1 MRIVYW
7 PRIALARKLITEA
20 LASVPGTELVVA
32 ETLPAVLEAL
42 PGAAGLVT
50 ADPTAEEARQVV
62 RCLEGPARSV
72 RWLHFISAGQE
83 GFLAAGI
90 PSHLAVTHP
99 GGAVSPTVAE
109 HAMALLLAL
118 GRRIPEI
125 HMAAQRGK
133 WDRSMAARCISLEGQ
148 NLAIVGFG
156 SIGQEIAKRARG
168 FGMTITAVNRSG
180 QRHALADATYAL
192 PELHKALAAADVVAV
207 AIALTADTVRLI
219 DRAAFAAMKPSALFI
234 NIARGGVV
242 DQDALRSALE
252 TGTLAGAGLDVT
264 EPEPLPDGDPLW
276 SAPNVIISGHFA
288 GGGSVKSQQ
297 RLADGARENAVRLVT
312 GQPFVNQIGSASAPE
327 PAVASA

>member
-7 PRIALARKLITEA
+7 PRIALARKPITEA
-20 LASVPGTELVVA
+20 LASFPGTELVVA

-90 PSHLAVTHP
+90 PPHLAVTHP

-109 HAMALLLAL
+109 HAMALMLAL

-125 HMAAQRGK
+125 HMAAPRGK
-133 WDRSMAARCISLEGQ
+133 RGRSMAPRRISLEGQ
-148 NLAIVGFG
+148 NLAVVGFG

-180 QRHALADATYAL
+180 KPHALADATYAL

-207 AIALTADTVRLI
+207 AIALTADTDKLI
-219 DRAAFAAMKPSALFI
+219 DRAAFAAMKPNALFI

-242 DQDALRSALE
+242 AQTALREALE
-252 TGTLAGAGLDVT
+252 AGKLAGAGLDVT
-264 EPEPLPDGDPLW
+264 EPE
-276 SAPNVIISGHFA
+276 
-288 GGGSVKSQQ
+288 
-297 RLADGARENAVRLVT
+297 
-312 GQPFVNQIGSASAPE
+312 
-327 PAVASA
+327 

>member
-7 PRIALARKLITEA
+7 PRIALARKLIIERLST
-20 LASVPGTELVVA
+20 VPGTELVVA

-50 ADPTAEEARQVV
+50 ADAPAEEARQVV
-62 RCLEGPARSV
+62 RSLEGPARSV
-72 RWLHFISAGQE
+72 RWLHFVSAGQE

-90 PSHLAVTHP
+90 PPRLAVTHP

-109 HAMALLLAL
+109 HAMALMLAL
-118 GRRIPEI
+118 ARRIPDV
-125 HMAAQRGK
+125 HTAAQRGK
-133 WDRSMAARCISLEGQ
+133 WDRSMAARCTSLEGQ

-180 QRHALADATYAL
+180 QPHPLADATHPL
-192 PELHKALAAADVVAV
+192 SELRDALAAADVVAV
-207 AIALTADTVRLI
+207 AIALTTDTSRLI
-219 DRAAFAAMKPSALFI
+219 DRDAFSAMKPNALFI

-242 DQDALRSALE
+242 DQVALRNALE
-252 TGTLAGAGLDVT
+252 TGLIAGAGLDVT

-276 SAPNVIISGHFA
+276 SAPNIIISGHFA
-288 GGGSVKSQQ
+288 GAGSMKSQQ
-297 RLADGARENAVRLVT
+297 RLADGARENLVRLIT
-312 GQPFVNQIGSASAPE
+312 GQPFINQVEHAPAPQRAMAS
-327 PAVASA
+327 V

>member
-7 PRIALARKLITEA
+7 PRIALARKPITEA
-20 LASVPGTELVVA
+20 LASVPGAQLVVA

-50 ADPTAEEARQVV
+50 ADPTAEEAGQVV

-90 PSHLAVTHP
+90 PPRLAVTHP

-109 HAMALLLAL
+109 HAMALMLAL

-133 WDRSMAARCISLEGQ
+133 WDRSMAARCTSLEGQ
-148 NLAIVGFG
+148 NLTIVGFG
-156 SIGQEIAKRARG
+156 SIGQEIAKRGRG

-180 QRHALADATYAL
+180 RPHAHADATYAL
-192 PELHKALAAADVVAV
+192 SELHEALAAADVVAV

-219 DRAAFAAMKPSALFI
+219 HR
-234 NIARGGVV
+234 
-242 DQDALRSALE
+242 
-252 TGTLAGAGLDVT
+252 
-264 EPEPLPDGDPLW
+264 
-276 SAPNVIISGHFA
+276 
-288 GGGSVKSQQ
+288 
-297 RLADGARENAVRLVT
+297 
-312 GQPFVNQIGSASAPE
+312 
-327 PAVASA
+327 PAVAA